1 MSSLKRR
8 LRSSVVVYA
17 TACKQPRK
25 PRQAFGHQINYL
37 IKSLMLSQSSV
48 MLPLNPTRKQP
59 KRLTY
64 HRAAD
69 GKSTGNYGKR

>member
-1 MSSLKRR
+1 
-8 LRSSVVVYA
+8 
-17 TACKQPRK
+17 
-25 PRQAFGHQINYL
+25 
-37 IKSLMLSQSSV
+37 MLSQSSV